1 MRYIS
6 DDGKVFNT
14 EHECLNYENKIKEEA
29 KRKEEIEKKR
39 KEASENITK
48 HYRELCE
55 EIAEYEKIYKIHLD
69 LDMNKIMEFLFYP
82 MNLVTR

>member
-6 DDGKVFNT
+6 DDGNVFNT
-14 EHECLNYENKIKEEA
+14 ERECLDHEKLI
-29 KRKEEIEKKR
+29 KRKEKVERRR
-39 KEASENITK
+39 KEASENIAK

-55 EIAEYEKIYKIHLD
+55 EIAEYEKIYKMHLD